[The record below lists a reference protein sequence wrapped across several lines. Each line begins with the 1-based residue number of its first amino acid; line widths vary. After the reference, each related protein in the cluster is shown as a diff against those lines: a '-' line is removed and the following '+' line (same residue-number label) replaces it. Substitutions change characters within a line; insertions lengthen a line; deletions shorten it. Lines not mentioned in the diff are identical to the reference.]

1 MIYLRILNIILVLA
15 KIIRWVIVRIFS
27 SISDPVCEILDFDQR
42 INGDDRGLINA
53 WNVGRNLALRNPD
66 LVRRMMD
73 GELPVL
79 GVKGGVR
86 EKIQADKIGS
96 LWYLAQRQG
105 LLGED
110 LDIDM
115 SAEVEMVC
123 SRTGVRILYTL
134 DLEKLFSSYEG
145 D

>member
-1 MIYLRILNIILVLA
+1 M
-15 KIIRWVIVRIFS
+15 RIFS

>member
-1 MIYLRILNIILVLA
+1 M
-15 KIIRWVIVRIFS
+15 RIFS

-53 WNVGRNLALRNPD
+53 WNVGRNLALRNAD
-66 LVRRMMD
+66 LVRRMRD
-73 GELPVL
+73 GELPEL

-86 EKIQADKIGS
+86 KKIQAHKIGS

-115 SAEVEMVC
+115 SSEVEMIC
-123 SRTGVRILYTL
+123 SRTGVRVLYTL